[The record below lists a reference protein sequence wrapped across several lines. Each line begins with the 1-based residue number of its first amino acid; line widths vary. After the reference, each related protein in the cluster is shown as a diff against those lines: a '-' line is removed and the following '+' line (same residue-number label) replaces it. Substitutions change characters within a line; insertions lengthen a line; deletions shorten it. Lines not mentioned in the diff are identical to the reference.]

1 MAWALWQL
9 NTKENKMQELKKKID
24 EQAELMTKMREE
36 ETDEAMREY
45 YLGKIVAYAEV
56 QGLIDAI

>member
-1 MAWALWQL
+1 
-9 NTKENKMQELKKKID
+9 MQELSEKID
-24 EQAELMTKMREE
+24 KQTELMAKMRAK

-56 QGLIDAI
+56 QGLIGTEKSKNV

>member
-1 MAWALWQL
+1 
-9 NTKENKMQELKKKID
+9 MQELKKNID
-24 EQAELMTKMREE
+24 KQAELVAKMREK

-56 QGLIDAI
+56 RGLIGAIKGE

>member
-1 MAWALWQL
+1 
-9 NTKENKMQELKKKID
+9 MQELKKKID
-24 EQAELMTKMREE
+24 KQAELMAKWREK

-45 YLGKIVAYAEV
+45 YLGKIVAYTEV